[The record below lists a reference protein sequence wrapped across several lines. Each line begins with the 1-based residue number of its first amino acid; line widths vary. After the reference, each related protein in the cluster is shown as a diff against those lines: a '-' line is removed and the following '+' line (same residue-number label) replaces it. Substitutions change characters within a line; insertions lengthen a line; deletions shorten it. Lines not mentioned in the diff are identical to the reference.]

1 MSLPSRRHGCSAMAG
16 KRAVTP
22 AGIAHGNRA
31 GHLQHSAAQH
41 LTQLRLTGGA
51 QDLHAG
57 HGAQII
63 HVEHAVVR
71 LAIPADKA
79 GAVYGKYDMQSE
91 HGNILQQHVISALQE
106 CGVNRD
112 NGDHSLLGKAARHG
126 DGVSLCNADIE
137 AALRIVGCKGIE
149 AGSRAAWRL

>member
-1 MSLPSRRHGCSAMAG
+1 M
-16 KRAVTP
+16 
-22 AGIAHGNRA
+22 
-31 GHLQHSAAQH
+31 
-41 LTQLRLTGGA
+41 
-51 QDLHAG
+51 
-57 HGAQII
+57 
-63 HVEHAVVR
+63 VR

-106 CGVNRD
+106 CGIDRN
-112 NGDHSLLGKAARHG
+112 NGDHSLLGKAARHR

-149 AGSRAAWRL
+149 AGPAQHGGCNGADARLLRAERVRSFR